1 MKKVLVPLAD
11 GVEEIEAVII
21 VDILR
26 RAAWQVAAVT
36 IAEDIVE
43 GSRGI
48 KLCADCKW
56 PEIDP
61 DDYDM
66 IVLAGGMQG
75 ATNLAADPRI
85 LRTIRNFADAGK
97 VVGAICAGPL
107 VLQTAGILAKRKVT
121 CHPSLKDE
129 LRDVQWSDA
138 RVVTDLNIVT
148 SQGPATTFEF
158 ALELIRLAG
167 ETDTA
172 SEITEAIIMK

>member
-97 VVGAICAGPL
+97 VVVRDSGGRNPPFNRC
-107 VLQTAGILAKRKVT
+107 LQAVKSRWGRQSHRQSGIGVSPPFGVRFS
-121 CHPSLKDE
+121 HMM
-129 LRDVQWSDA
+129 
-138 RVVTDLNIVT
+138 
-148 SQGPATTFEF
+148 ATFH
-158 ALELIRLAG
+158 
-167 ETDTA
+167 
-172 SEITEAIIMK
+172 